1 MPDIK
6 CNLCNCWRNSS
17 ELKSLCSSTY
27 SWYHE
32 YLLSN
37 GKTFNVNE
45 LFSCKGCT
53 KALYTMKKDL
63 SIVSISHSSES
74 FPELMEIN
82 DDNDGLTLDNITFI
96 GSGHKRCV
104 VLYAPHGIRSC
115 TSHLLN
121 GDRLRPDEHIDI
133 ENRFPIPTSLSS
145 TEASELFSDLFSLI
159 DELRSSSHLDFDS
172 ILLTDEDY
180 QAWTGWT
187 KEQFNL
193 MFQYISSHLRS
204 SSNRTSRNAFA
215 SFWIK
220 LKTNLSFRQIGSLF
234 NMIGD
239 SELRRKRASD
249 TFDSVRELLMLHF
262 VSAHLGIGHI
272 TIDEAKIHN
281 TAYTK
286 DIIRI
291 ICTGLNCCRGA
302 MFINA
307 SSPYHQKLAQIMRI
321 RVSSRSIL
329 QQLVDMGAISSRSR
343 CKKKIEDVDFEF
355 PQLSL
360 DDLHVL
366 FLSSYKIKL
375 APAYVEEHLDKD
387 GDYIIGIGD
396 DNDFILRCTIQS
408 RHSNAVKYK
417 TWIQYSLTGE
427 PIVAWYCTCTAGA
440 MTLGS
445 CSHVVSII
453 WYLSYARHHDFQV
466 SQGRHRIQQAVM
478 ERTIE
483 SEGDVEEID
492 SNHDEED

>member
-286 DIIRI
+286 VCI
-291 ICTGLNCCRGA
+291 GFHN
-302 MFINA
+302 
-307 SSPYHQKLAQIMRI
+307 
-321 RVSSRSIL
+321 
-329 QQLVDMGAISSRSR
+329 
-343 CKKKIEDVDFEF
+343 
-355 PQLSL
+355 
-360 DDLHVL
+360 LH
-366 FLSSYKIKL
+366 
-375 APAYVEEHLDKD
+375 
-387 GDYIIGIGD
+387 
-396 DNDFILRCTIQS
+396 
-408 RHSNAVKYK
+408 
-417 TWIQYSLTGE
+417 
-427 PIVAWYCTCTAGA
+427 
-440 MTLGS
+440 
-445 CSHVVSII
+445 
-453 WYLSYARHHDFQV
+453 
-466 SQGRHRIQQAVM
+466 
-478 ERTIE
+478 
-483 SEGDVEEID
+483 
-492 SNHDEED
+492 

>member
-37 GKTFNVNE
+37 GRTFNVNE

-53 KALYTMKKDL
+53 KALYTIKKDL

-74 FPELMEIN
+74 FPELMEVN

-104 VLYAPHGIRSC
+104 VCSLLVSSKMVLMPKAARLDLLLFYELYAPRGIRSC

-133 ENRFPIPTSLSS
+133 ENRLPIPTSLSS
-145 TEASELFSDLFSLI
+145 TEASELFNDLFSLI

-172 ILLTDEDY
+172 ISLTDEDY

-215 SFWIK
+215 IFWIK

-249 TFDSVRELLMLHF
+249 TLDSVRELLILHF
-262 VSAHLGIGHI
+262 VSAHLGIGYI

-281 TAYTK
+281 AAYTK
-286 DIIRI
+286 VCI
-291 ICTGLNCCRGA
+291 GFHN
-302 MFINA
+302 
-307 SSPYHQKLAQIMRI
+307 
-321 RVSSRSIL
+321 
-329 QQLVDMGAISSRSR
+329 
-343 CKKKIEDVDFEF
+343 
-355 PQLSL
+355 
-360 DDLHVL
+360 LH
-366 FLSSYKIKL
+366 
-375 APAYVEEHLDKD
+375 
-387 GDYIIGIGD
+387 
-396 DNDFILRCTIQS
+396 
-408 RHSNAVKYK
+408 
-417 TWIQYSLTGE
+417 
-427 PIVAWYCTCTAGA
+427 
-440 MTLGS
+440 
-445 CSHVVSII
+445 
-453 WYLSYARHHDFQV
+453 
-466 SQGRHRIQQAVM
+466 
-478 ERTIE
+478 
-483 SEGDVEEID
+483 
-492 SNHDEED
+492 